1 MYSEK
6 IDTIL
11 EALNAYNEDMRS
23 MIKSIIKDI
32 MKYAKTEGAHTINV
46 AYYTESEITGYNFLG
61 IGGDGYGKALFIQDI
76 DVVDGNP
83 WFNMVDEDGDGFDER
98 NLDDFDTTELTYIA
112 QMMNDLL
119 NVVAEDGD
127 VKTQYDWI

>member
-23 MIKSIIKDI
+23 MIKSIIEDI

-46 AYYTESEITGYNFLG
+46 AYYTESEITGYNFNNTC
-61 IGGDGYGKALFIQDI
+61 IEAK
-76 DVVDGNP
+76 
-83 WFNMVDEDGDGFDER
+83 EH
-98 NLDDFDTTELTYIA
+98 
-112 QMMNDLL
+112 
-119 NVVAEDGD
+119 D
-127 VKTQYDWI
+127 VKRLPYLYAIGI